1 MSRRS
6 ILLLLLLLPPL
17 HLALW
22 HCGGSGTCPRLTPS
36 PWRSTRSRCSGRQA
50 AATCCTLSGCCA
62 SGASL
67 AANDG
72 WSAVSAAR
80 SGRASAGLHTAAA
93 TPAVHTSS
101 VARGAPSS
109 ATRRRRKSSEPS
121 SPPSKPTSSSS
132 GASASSRC
140 ESKWS
145 IVMGSHGIALYT
157 GRITLS
163 LTAVGAAVVDVP
175 SAGRGEVE
183 AAASPTPGS
192 SHIAARRAR
201 R

>member
-1 MSRRS
+1 
-6 ILLLLLLLPPL
+6 L
-17 HLALW
+17 H
-22 HCGGSGTCPRLTPS
+22 
-36 PWRSTRSRCSGRQA
+36 A
-50 AATCCTLSGCCA
+50 AA
-62 SGASL
+62 
-67 AANDG
+67 AA
-72 WSAVSAAR
+72 
-80 SGRASAGLHTAAA
+80 
-93 TPAVHTSS
+93 PAVHTSS

-145 IVMGSHGIALYT
+145 MVTGSHGIALYT

-163 LTAVGAAVVDVP
+163 LNAIGAAVLDVP

-183 AAASPTPGS
+183 AAASPTPGVHIFCQRGPAAGTGRRSCRAFCAS
-192 SHIAARRAR
+192 SRGFAQH
-201 R
+201 